1 MCYYELI
8 DHIIFFHV
16 FWGLWI
22 AVWIA
27 IEDFYTLTHGYIGFS
42 CFMGTFH
49 RHSVFYNVLT
59 VYYFPIH

>member
-1 MCYYELI
+1 
-8 DHIIFFHV
+8 V

-27 IEDFYTLTHGYIGFS
+27 IEDFYTLTHTHTHTHTHVILGFHVLWGPS
-42 CFMGTFH
+42 IDVVF
-49 RHSVFYNVLT
+49 FYNVLT